1 MRKGKFGVVL
11 CLYPIVG
18 FACVILNQPLLCA
31 AVFAL
36 ALIAERD
43 PWAGRQTLQAFALSA
58 VTAVL
63 RSVLAF
69 VVQLFPGDY
78 YSWGVLRYLSV
89 ALGALSALVYLLAIV
104 ISVLAITRV
113 MKDREAGLPLLSD
126 LAYWAFGLRK
136 PRPAPGPYTPP
147 PFQQPGP
154 GQPVPPPPQ
163 PGPAGH
169 APYPPYA
176 PPKAPVPPQPGSNP
190 QAGDHP
196 RSKRSFFQLNRSPS
210 ACQRVEGFFLPF

>member
-169 APYPPYA
+169 APLSALCPTKSPCA
-176 PPKAPVPPQPGSNP
+176 AQPGSNP
-190 QAGDHP
+190 QAGDP
-196 RSKRSFFQLNRSPS
+196 PK
-210 ACQRVEGFFLPF
+210 E

>member
-78 YSWGVLRYLSV
+78 YSWGGAALSV
-89 ALGALSALVYLLAIV
+89 RCIGRPLRPGVPAGHCHQRAGHHPGDERPGGRPAPALRPGLLGLWPAQATPRARTVHASPFPTARPWAACPSAPSAGARGPRPLSALC
-104 ISVLAITRV
+104 
-113 MKDREAGLPLLSD
+113 
-126 LAYWAFGLRK
+126 
-136 PRPAPGPYTPP
+136 PAKSPCAAPAWEQSPGWRSTQGVNA
-147 PFQQPGP
+147 PF
-154 GQPVPPPPQ
+154 
-163 PGPAGH
+163 
-169 APYPPYA
+169 
-176 PPKAPVPPQPGSNP
+176 S
-190 QAGDHP
+190 
-196 RSKRSFFQLNRSPS
+196 S
-210 ACQRVEGFFLPF
+210 

>member
-169 APYPPYA
+169 APYPALCPAKSPCAA
-176 PPKAPVPPQPGSNP
+176 PAWEQSPGWRSTQGVNAPFS
-190 QAGDHP
+190 
-196 RSKRSFFQLNRSPS
+196 S
-210 ACQRVEGFFLPF
+210 

>member
-89 ALGALSALVYLLAIV
+89 ALSALSALVYLLAIV

-190 QAGDHP
+190 QAGDP
-196 RSKRSFFQLNRSPS
+196 PK
-210 ACQRVEGFFLPF
+210 E

>member
-154 GQPVPPPPQ
+154 GQPMPRQKPLCRPSLGAIPRL
-163 PGPAGH
+163 AI
-169 APYPPYA
+169 
-176 PPKAPVPPQPGSNP
+176 
-190 QAGDHP
+190 HP

>member
-163 PGPAGH
+163 PWPAGH

-190 QAGDHP
+190 QAGDP
-196 RSKRSFFQLNRSPS
+196 PK
-210 ACQRVEGFFLPF
+210 E